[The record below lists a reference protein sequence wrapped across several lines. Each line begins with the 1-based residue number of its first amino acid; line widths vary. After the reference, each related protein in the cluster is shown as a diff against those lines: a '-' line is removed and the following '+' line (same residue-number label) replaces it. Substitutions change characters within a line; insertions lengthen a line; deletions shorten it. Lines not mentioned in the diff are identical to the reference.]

1 MSSLAEILAARDARR
16 SRQLELLAEYPE
28 KALVVLTVV
37 LPGSVKRNAQSLLI
51 AREAWRTLD
60 ECFAR
65 LTLHAEQH
73 DLDTGFEG
81 YRVVDLE
88 PRAAK
93 LLTLQIEDEHP
104 LGRLFDLDVVLPGGI
119 PLSREAMGRPP
130 RRCMLCNE
138 AARFCMRNHTHS
150 LNDLLAHVDRMIADY
165 VG

>member
-16 SRQLELLAEYPE
+16 SRQLALLAEYPD

-73 DLDTGFEG
+73 DLNTGFEG

-93 LLTLQIEDEHP
+93 LLTLQMEDEHP